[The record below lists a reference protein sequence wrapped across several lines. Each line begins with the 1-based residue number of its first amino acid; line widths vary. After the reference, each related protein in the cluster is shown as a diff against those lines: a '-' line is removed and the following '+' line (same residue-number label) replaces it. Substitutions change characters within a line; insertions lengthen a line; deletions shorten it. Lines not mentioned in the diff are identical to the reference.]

1 MLACKWL
8 AKVGIWRVTF
18 SGKSKVLRHPFSTI
32 QVVPKPEAVL
42 EATGDLKKI
51 VQPSFKAVTM
61 WYGEILP
68 QETFFLTSYISAE
81 ACQCMWNMFSAVQKI
96 YLIYAFSTQV

>member
-8 AKVGIWRVTF
+8 AKVGVWSVTF

-61 WYGEILP
+61 WCGEILP
-68 QETFFLTSYISAE
+68 QETSYISNE
-81 ACQCMWNMFSAVQKI
+81 ACQCMWKMF
-96 YLIYAFSTQV
+96 